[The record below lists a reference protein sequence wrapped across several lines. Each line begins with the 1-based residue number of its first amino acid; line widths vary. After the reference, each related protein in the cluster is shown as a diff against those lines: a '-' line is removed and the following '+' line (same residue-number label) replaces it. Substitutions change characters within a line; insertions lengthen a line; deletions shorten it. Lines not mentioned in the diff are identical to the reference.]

1 MNTSLLAQ
9 RIKTILKELEG
20 ARISQRLYVE
30 QFKMKACSYH
40 QRDIVLE
47 DMKDWQDYN
56 RGDAW
61 GGEDVHFCFKTMLAI
76 PEDFD
81 GQYVIC
87 SIKTGAEDIWNY
99 DNPQF
104 LAYINGELICGL
116 DVNHIEFDLAKK
128 AVKGERFE
136 LALYAYCSTKL
147 KDVFLEACIA
157 VKEQVAED
165 LYYDLKIPF
174 EAAELLRDEE
184 TDKLKTISCL
194 NETINLLDLRK
205 VGSEAFYRSVKIADE
220 YLQKTFYDA
229 YCGSYDVVQHC
240 IGHTHIDV
248 AWLWSLD
255 QTREKVIRSF
265 ASVLYLMEKY
275 PEYKFMSSQPQ
286 LYEFVKKDCP
296 ALYDKIKQ
304 KIKEGRWETEGAMW
318 LEADC
323 NLTSGES
330 LVRQILYGKRFFKEE
345 FGKDNKV
352 LWLPDVFGY
361 SAAMPQI
368 LKKSG
373 IEYFMTTK
381 IAWNDTNKIPNDTL
395 VWQGIDGTE
404 ILTHFITTTN
414 FDKYPELNPKPSHST
429 TYNGLLNASQ
439 VKGGW
444 QRYQNKDINKEILQ
458 CYGYGDGGG
467 GPTAEML
474 ENGRRLEKALPGM
487 PVVKQTFVTDYFE
500 QLDQRL
506 KNNKYMPRWCGELY
520 LEFHRGTYTSMARNK
535 KYNRLCEFKNTDAE
549 LFASMNLLSQI
560 NTQYPKEALDR
571 CWQLT
576 MLNQFH
582 DILPGS
588 SIQKVYEESKVQ
600 YEEALTL
607 SNNLIE
613 NALNHIVTRVDV
625 QGKSVVVFNSLGFT
639 RTDIAELEIEEG
651 GAAILDGEEI
661 LPSQV
666 TAEGKVIFI
675 AKDIPAK
682 GYKTFK
688 IVPNNAVPA
697 PTKAVADI
705 KKIETPFYDITLND
719 QGEFISI
726 IDREAGRELLKEGE
740 RGNVL
745 QVFEDRPSE
754 YEAWNIDAYYQE
766 KMWEINDLA
775 EIKIQ
780 ENGPV
785 RIVLSLKR
793 HFMNSVITQKI
804 IFYHHSKRIDFDT
817 TVDWKEE
824 HLLLKTAFPVDI
836 MSQKAVYEIQYGNV
850 ERSTHANT
858 SWDMARFEVCAH
870 KWADLAEN
878 GYGIALM
885 NDCKYGYDIKDSVM
899 RLSLIKS
906 ATYPNPEA
914 DKEIHQ
920 FTYVLYPHQGDFRE
934 GKVVQSAYALNCPL
948 YTKGVFGQGGSLPMA
963 QSYLSVDQEN
973 VVIEVVKRAEEGQG
987 MIVRVYEAYGRRTK
1001 AQLEVPHHQTLA
1013 VYECDLMEQIQ
1024 AQISI
1029 VGGKAA
1035 FEIKP
1040 YEIKTFM
1047 LEMSPLND

>member
-1 MNTSLLAQ
+1 
-9 RIKTILKELEG
+9 
-20 ARISQRLYVE
+20 
-30 QFKMKACSYH
+30 
-40 QRDIVLE
+40 
-47 DMKDWQDYN
+47 
-56 RGDAW
+56 
-61 GGEDVHFCFKTMLAI
+61 
-76 PEDFD
+76 
-81 GQYVIC
+81 
-87 SIKTGAEDIWNY
+87 
-99 DNPQF
+99 
-104 LAYINGELICGL
+104 
-116 DVNHIEFDLAKK
+116 
-128 AVKGERFE
+128 
-136 LALYAYCSTKL
+136 
-147 KDVFLEACIA
+147 
-157 VKEQVAED
+157 
-165 LYYDLKIPF
+165 
-174 EAAELLRDEE
+174 
-184 TDKLKTISCL
+184 
-194 NETINLLDLRK
+194 
-205 VGSEAFYRSVKIADE
+205 
-220 YLQKTFYDA
+220 
-229 YCGSYDVVQHC
+229 
-240 IGHTHIDV
+240 
-248 AWLWSLD
+248 
-255 QTREKVIRSF
+255 
-265 ASVLYLMEKY
+265 
-275 PEYKFMSSQPQ
+275 
-286 LYEFVKKDCP
+286 
-296 ALYDKIKQ
+296 
-304 KIKEGRWETEGAMW
+304 
-318 LEADC
+318 
-323 NLTSGES
+323 
-330 LVRQILYGKRFFKEE
+330 
-345 FGKDNKV
+345 
-352 LWLPDVFGY
+352 
-361 SAAMPQI
+361 
-368 LKKSG
+368 
-373 IEYFMTTK
+373 
-381 IAWNDTNKIPNDTL
+381 
-395 VWQGIDGTE
+395 
-404 ILTHFITTTN
+404 
-414 FDKYPELNPKPSHST
+414 
-429 TYNGLLNASQ
+429 
-439 VKGGW
+439 
-444 QRYQNKDINKEILQ
+444 
-458 CYGYGDGGG
+458 
-467 GPTAEML
+467 
-474 ENGRRLEKALPGM
+474 
-487 PVVKQTFVTDYFE
+487 
-500 QLDQRL
+500 
-506 KNNKYMPRWCGELY
+506 
-520 LEFHRGTYTSMARNK
+520 MARNK

-560 NTQYPKEALDR
+560 NMQYPKEALDH

-600 YEEALTL
+600 YEEVLTL

-625 QGKSVVVFNSLGFT
+625 QGKSVVIFNSLGFT

-651 GAAILDGEEI
+651 GAAILDGEEL

-666 TAEGKVIFI
+666 TAEGKLIFI

-688 IVPNNAVPA
+688 IIPNNAVPA
-697 PTKAVADI
+697 PTKTVADI
-705 KKIETPFYDITLND
+705 KKIETPFYDMALND

-740 RGNVL
+740 RGNVF

-793 HFMNSVITQKI
+793 HFINSVITQKI

-920 FTYVLYPHQGDFRE
+920 FTYALYPHQGDFRE

-948 YTKGVFGQGGSLPMA
+948 YTKEVFGRGGSLPMA
-963 QSYLSVDQEN
+963 QSYLAVDQEN

-1013 VYECDLMEQIQ
+1013 IYECDLMEQIQ

-1029 VGGKAA
+1029 AGGKAA

-1047 LEMSPLND
+1047 LEMSLPND